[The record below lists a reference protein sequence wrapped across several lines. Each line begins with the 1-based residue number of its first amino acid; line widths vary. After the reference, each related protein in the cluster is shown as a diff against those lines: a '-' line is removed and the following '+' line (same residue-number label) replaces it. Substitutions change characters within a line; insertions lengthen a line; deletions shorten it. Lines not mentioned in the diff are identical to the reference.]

1 VQQEPFVTVEAREK
15 NGAQAAAP
23 PTSRQNI
30 IFGTGEMAD
39 LTRAFDW
46 SQTPVGPI
54 EQWPETLL
62 ITVNTMLSSRHPMF
76 LWWGKDLVQFYN
88 DAYRPSLG
96 ADKHPRALG
105 QNGIECWPEVWP
117 IIGPQ
122 IEAVMTSGQAC
133 WHEDQLVPI
142 VRDVYW
148 TYGYSPVRDSAG
160 TICGTL
166 VVCTETTRRFL
177 AEQRQLTSQEQYKAL
192 FELASDAI
200 FVADIDGR
208 VTEANHAACKLLG
221 YTRAELLQLNYE
233 EIVAASERPRLWSA
247 RDALLN
253 GGVSVEEWQLVTRNG
268 SPLATEVSAAILPDG
283 RWQAFVRDI
292 TDRKRLEQER
302 SRLINELQQQHE
314 RLADLFQQAPAF
326 FAVLRGPDYIFE
338 MINPLYQELMG
349 QRDLIGKSVREAIP
363 EAEGQGFIALLDE
376 VYQSGKS
383 FVGRRTPFH
392 LARTA
397 SQPLEER
404 FLDFV
409 YQPRREAD
417 GTISGIIVLGVDVT
431 ESKRAELALTQTEKL
446 AAVGRLASSI
456 AHEINN
462 PLESVTNLIY
472 LARESAWN
480 PETREYLDIA
490 DRELRRVS
498 VIANQTLRFHKQ
510 SSKPQWITCEGLI
523 GSAFSVYQGRLVNS
537 SVEVERRTRAT
548 SPVLC
553 FQGEIQQVLSN
564 LIINAIDA
572 MHPHGG
578 RLLMR
583 SREGTDWKTGRKGL
597 ILTVADTGS
606 GMSPD
611 TAAKIFEPFFTTKE
625 IGGTGLGLWVSYEIV
640 ERHGGTLAV
649 RSSQRKGHSGTV
661 FTLFLPLRSSSP
673 LMPSVLLKVMGH
685 TMNTMNSDSQGTQ
698 GTQEIQGTPR

>member
-1 VQQEPFVTVEAREK
+1 MTVKSLEK
-15 NGAQAAAP
+15 KVERAAP
-23 PTSRQNI
+23 PTLRQNS
-30 IFGTGEMAD
+30 IFGNGEMAD

-62 ITVNTMLSSRHPMF
+62 ITVNTILASRQPMF

-105 QNGIECWPEVWP
+105 QNGIECWPEIWP
-117 IIGPQ
+117 IIGSQ

-133 WHEDQLVPI
+133 WH
-142 VRDVYW
+142 
-148 TYGYSPVRDSAG
+148 
-160 TICGTL
+160 
-166 VVCTETTRRFL
+166 RFL
-177 AEQRQLTSQEQYKAL
+177 AEQRQLSSQEQYKAL

-200 FVADIDGR
+200 FVADIDGS

-221 YTRAELLQLNYE
+221 YTRDQLLQLNYAD
-233 EIVAASERPRLWSA
+233 IFAPSERPRLWST
-247 RDALLN
+247 RDTLLN
-253 GGVSVEEWQLVTRNG
+253 GGVSVEEWHLVASSG
-268 SPLATEVSAAILPDG
+268 SSLDTEISAAILPDG

-302 SRLINELQQQHE
+302 SRLINQLQQQRE

-363 EAEGQGFIALLDE
+363 EAEGQGFIALLDD
-376 VYQSGKS
+376 VYRSGKP
-383 FVGRRTPFH
+383 FVGRRSPIH

-397 SQPLEER
+397 SKSLEER

-409 YQPRREAD
+409 YQPRREPD

-431 ESKRAELALTQTEKL
+431 ESKRAELALMQTEKL

-462 PLESVTNLIY
+462 PLESVTNLLY
-472 LARESAWN
+472 LARVTAWN

-490 DRELRRVS
+490 DRELRRVA

-510 SSKPQWITCEGLI
+510 SSRPQLITCEELI
-523 GSAFSVYQGRLVNS
+523 ESAISLYQGRLVNS
-537 SVEVERRTRAT
+537 NVQVEKRKRAAR
-548 SPVLC
+548 PVLC
-553 FQGEIQQVLSN
+553 FEGEIRQVLSN
-564 LIINAIDA
+564 LIVNAIDA

-583 SREGTDWKTGRKGL
+583 SREATDWKTGRKGL
-597 ILTVADTGS
+597 VLTVADTGS
-606 GMSPD
+606 GMSSD

-625 IGGTGLGLWVSYEIV
+625 SGGTGLGLWVSYEIIQ
-640 ERHGGTLAV
+640 RHGGTLAV
-649 RSSQRKGHSGTV
+649 RSSRRKGRSGTV
-661 FTLFLPLRSSSP
+661 FTLFLPFEAVVR
-673 LMPSVLLKVMGH
+673 
-685 TMNTMNSDSQGTQ
+685 
-698 GTQEIQGTPR
+698 

>member
-1 VQQEPFVTVEAREK
+1 VCTREPFVTVKFKEK
-15 NGAQAAAP
+15 SPEQSPGKSP
-23 PTSRQNI
+23 EESHEKKEEPTVLLTFPQNF
-30 IFGTGEMAD
+30 IFETGEMAA

-46 SQTPVGPI
+46 SQTAVGPI
-54 EQWPETLL
+54 DQWPETLL
-62 ITVNTMLSSRHPMF
+62 ITFNTMLASRQPMF

-105 QNGIECWPEVWP
+105 QNAIDCWPEVWP

-122 IEAVMTSGQAC
+122 IETVMTTGQAT
-133 WHEDQLVPI
+133 WHENQLVPI
-142 VRDVYW
+142 IRDGKLEDVYW
-148 TYGYSPVRDSAG
+148 TYGYSPVRDPNG
-160 TICGTL
+160 IICGTL
-166 VVCTETTRRFL
+166 VVSTDTTDRVL

-200 FVADIDGR
+200 FVADIEGR

-221 YTRAELLQLNYE
+221 YTRDEFLQLNYAD
-233 EIVAASERPRLWSA
+233 IVAPSERPRLWSE
-247 RDALLN
+247 RDALLH
-253 GGVSVEEWQLVTRNG
+253 GGVSVEEWHLVTKNG
-268 SPLATEVSAAILPDG
+268 SLLATEVSAAILPDG

-292 TDRKRLEQER
+292 TDRKHLERER
-302 SRLINELQQQHE
+302 SRLIRELQQQRE

-338 MINPLYQELMG
+338 MINPLYQQLMG
-349 QRDLIGKSVREAIP
+349 QRDLIGKSVREAVP

-376 VYQSGKS
+376 VYRSGKS
-383 FVGRRTPFH
+383 FVGRRTPIH

-417 GTISGIIVLGVDVT
+417 GTISGIIALGVDVT
-431 ESKRAELALTQTEKL
+431 ESKRAEMALMQTEKL

-462 PLESVTNLIY
+462 PLESVTNLLY
-472 LARESAWN
+472 LARETAWN
-480 PETREYLDIA
+480 PETREYLNIA

-510 SSKPQWITCEGLI
+510 SSRPQFITCEELI
-523 GSAFSVYQGRLVNS
+523 DSAISVYQGRLVNS
-537 SVEVERRTRAT
+537 NVEVERRKRAKH
-548 SPVLC
+548 PVFC
-553 FQGEIQQVLSN
+553 FEGEIRQVLSN
-564 LIINAIDA
+564 LIVNAIDA

-606 GMSPD
+606 GMASD
-611 TAAKIFEPFFTTKE
+611 TAARIFEPFFTTKE
-625 IGGTGLGLWVSYEIV
+625 IGGTGLGLWVSHEIV
-640 ERHGGTLAV
+640 QRHGGTLAV
-649 RSSQRKGHSGTV
+649 RSSQRQGRSGAV
-661 FTLFLPLRSSSP
+661 FTLFLPFEAVVR
-673 LMPSVLLKVMGH
+673 
-685 TMNTMNSDSQGTQ
+685 
-698 GTQEIQGTPR
+698 

>member
-1 VQQEPFVTVEAREK
+1 
-15 NGAQAAAP
+15 
-23 PTSRQNI
+23 
-30 IFGTGEMAD
+30 MAD
-39 LTRAFDW
+39 RTRAFDW

-54 EQWPETLL
+54 EQWPETLF
-62 ITVNTMLSSRHPMF
+62 ITVNTMLASRHPMF
-76 LWWGKDLVQFYN
+76 LWWGKELVQFYN
-88 DAYRPSLG
+88 DAYRPSIG
-96 ADKHPRALG
+96 ADKHPSALG
-105 QNGIECWPEVWP
+105 QNGIECWTEIWP

-142 VRDVYW
+142 IRDGRLEDVYW
-148 TYGYSPVRDSAG
+148 TYGYSPVRDSTG

-200 FVADIDGR
+200 FVADVAGC

-221 YTRAELLQLNYE
+221 YTRAELLQLNYAD
-233 EIVAASERPRLWSA
+233 IVAESERPRLWSA

-253 GGVSVEEWQLVTRNG
+253 GGVSVEEWHLVTK
-268 SPLATEVSAAILPDG
+268 SCSSLATEISAAILPDG

-292 TDRKRLEQER
+292 TDRKRLERER
-302 SRLINELQQQHE
+302 SRLIGELQQQRE

-326 FAVLRGPDYIFE
+326 FAVLRGPEYVFE

-349 QRDLIGKSVREAIP
+349 QRDLIGKSVREAVP

-376 VYQSGKS
+376 VYKTGKS
-383 FVGRRTPFH
+383 FVGRRTPIH

-417 GTISGIIVLGVDVT
+417 STISGIIVLGVDVT
-431 ESKRAELALTQTEKL
+431 ESKRAELALMQTEKL

-462 PLESVTNLIY
+462 PLESVTNLLY
-472 LARESAWN
+472 LARETAVN
-480 PETREYLDIA
+480 PETKEYLSIA
-490 DRELRRVS
+490 DRELRRVA

-510 SSKPQWITCEGLI
+510 SSKPQWITCEDLI
-523 GSAFSVYQGRLVNS
+523 GSAISVYQGRLVNS
-537 SVEVERRTRAT
+537 NVEVERRKRAKL
-548 SPVLC
+548 PVLC
-553 FQGEIQQVLSN
+553 FEGEIRQVLSN

-578 RLLMR
+578 LLLIR
-583 SREGTDWKTGRKGL
+583 SREGTDWQAGRKGL

-606 GMSPD
+606 GMSSD
-611 TAAKIFEPFFTTKE
+611 TATKIFEPFFTTKE
-625 IGGTGLGLWVSYEIV
+625 IGGTGLGLWVSHEIV
-640 ERHGGTLAV
+640 QRHGGILAV
-649 RSSQRKGHSGTV
+649 RSSQRPNHSGTV
-661 FTLFLPLRSSSP
+661 FTLFLPFEAVVR
-673 LMPSVLLKVMGH
+673 
-685 TMNTMNSDSQGTQ
+685 
-698 GTQEIQGTPR
+698 

>member
-1 VQQEPFVTVEAREK
+1 MDAIRPLKPKARVPQQELFVNVKFREK
-15 NGAQAAAP
+15 KEERTPAP
-23 PTSRQNI
+23 TFRQNF
-30 IFGTGEMAD
+30 IFGTGEMAR

-46 SQTPVGPI
+46 SRTPVGPI
-54 EQWPETLL
+54 ERWPETLL
-62 ITVNTMLSSRHPMF
+62 VTVNTMLSSRHPMF
-76 LWWGKDLVQFYN
+76 LWWGKELVQFYN
-88 DAYRPSLG
+88 DAYRPSIG
-96 ADKHPRALG
+96 ADKHPSALG
-105 QNGIECWPEVWP
+105 QNGIDCWPEIWP

-122 IEAVMTSGQAC
+122 IDAVMTSGQAS

-142 VRDVYW
+142 IRDGKLEDVYW
-148 TYGYSPVRDSAG
+148 TYGYSPVLNSTG

-221 YTRAELLQLNYE
+221 YTRDQLLQLYYAD
-233 EIVAASERPRLWSA
+233 IVAESEKPRLWSA

-253 GGVSVEEWQLVTRNG
+253 GGVSVDEWHLVTRNR
-268 SPLATEVSAAILPDG
+268 SSLATEVSAAILPDG

-302 SRLINELQQQHE
+302 SRLIRELQQQRE

-326 FAVLRGPDYIFE
+326 FAVLRGPEYVFE
-338 MINPLYQELMG
+338 MINPLYQELIG
-349 QRDLIGKSVREAIP
+349 ERPVIGKSIREALP
-363 EAEGQGFIALLDE
+363 EAEGQGFIALLDD
-376 VYQSGKS
+376 VYKTGKS
-383 FVGRRTPFH
+383 FVGRRTPIH

-409 YQPRREAD
+409 YQPRREPD

-431 ESKRAELALTQTEKL
+431 ESKRAEVALMQTEKL

-462 PLESVTNLIY
+462 PLESVTNLLY
-472 LARESAWN
+472 LARESAIN
-480 PETREYLDIA
+480 PETTEYLNIA

-510 SSKPQWITCEGLI
+510 SSKPQWSTCDDLV
-523 GSAFSVYQGRLVNS
+523 GSAISVYQGRLVNS
-537 SVEVERRTRAT
+537 SVHVERRKR
-548 SPVLC
+548 SQHPILC
-553 FQGEIQQVLSN
+553 FEGEIRQVLSN
-564 LIINAIDA
+564 LIVNAIDA

-578 RLLMR
+578 RLLIR

-606 GMSPD
+606 GMSSD

-625 IGGTGLGLWVSYEIV
+625 IGGTGLGLWVSHEIV
-640 ERHGGTLAV
+640 QRHGGALAV
-649 RSSQRKGHSGTV
+649 RSSQRSNHSGTV
-661 FTLFLPLRSSSP
+661 FTLFLPFEAVVR
-673 LMPSVLLKVMGH
+673 
-685 TMNTMNSDSQGTQ
+685 
-698 GTQEIQGTPR
+698 

>member
-1 VQQEPFVTVEAREK
+1 MHKMDPNRSLNPIAHVPQEPFVTVKFREK
-15 NGAQAAAP
+15 NEEPRAP
-23 PTSRQNI
+23 TTLRQNL
-30 IFGTGEMAD
+30 IFGTGEMAR

-62 ITVNTMLSSRHPMF
+62 VTVNTMLASRHPMF
-76 LWWGKDLVQFYN
+76 LWWGKELVQFYN
-88 DAYRPSLG
+88 DAYRPSIG
-96 ADKHPRALG
+96 ADKHPSALG
-105 QNGIECWPEVWP
+105 QNGIDCWPEIWP
-117 IIGPQ
+117 VIGPQ
-122 IEAVMTSGQAC
+122 IEAVMTEGKAC
-133 WHEDQLVPI
+133 WYEDQLVPI
-142 VRDVYW
+142 IRDGKLEDVYW
-148 TYGYSPVRDSAG
+148 TYGYSPVRDTAG

-221 YTRAELLQLNYE
+221 YTRDQLLQLNYAD
-233 EIVAASERPRLWSA
+233 IVAESERPRLWSA
-247 RDALLN
+247 RDGLLK
-253 GGVSVEEWQLVTRNG
+253 GGISVEEWRLVTKKG
-268 SPLATEVSAAILPDG
+268 SSLATEVSAAILPDG

-302 SRLINELQQQHE
+302 AHLIKELQQQRE

-326 FAVLRGPDYIFE
+326 FAVLRGPDYVFE

-349 QRDLIGKSVREAIP
+349 QRDLIGKSVREAVP
-363 EAEGQGFIALLDE
+363 EAEGQGFTALLDE
-376 VYQSGKS
+376 VYRSGKS
-383 FVGRRTPFH
+383 FVGRRTPIH

-431 ESKRAELALTQTEKL
+431 ESKRAELALMQTEKL

-462 PLESVTNLIY
+462 PLESVTNLLY
-472 LARESAWN
+472 LARETAIN
-480 PETREYLDIA
+480 AETKEYLSIA
-490 DRELRRVS
+490 DRELRRVA

-510 SSKPQWITCEGLI
+510 SSKPQLITCEELI
-523 GSAFSVYQGRLVNS
+523 DSSISVYQGRLVNS
-537 SVEVERRTRAT
+537 SVEVEKRKRAT
-548 SPVLC
+548 QPVLC
-553 FQGEIQQVLSN
+553 FEGEIRQVLSN
-564 LIINAIDA
+564 LIVNAIDA

-611 TAAKIFEPFFTTKE
+611 TAARIFEPFFTTKE
-625 IGGTGLGLWVSYEIV
+625 IGGTGLGLWVSHEIV
-640 ERHGGTLAV
+640 QRHGGTLTV
-649 RSSQRKGHSGTV
+649 RSSQRPNHSGTV
-661 FTLFLPLRSSSP
+661 FTLFLPFEAVVR
-673 LMPSVLLKVMGH
+673 
-685 TMNTMNSDSQGTQ
+685 
-698 GTQEIQGTPR
+698 

>member
-1 VQQEPFVTVEAREK
+1 MAR
-15 NGAQAAAP
+15 
-23 PTSRQNI
+23 
-30 IFGTGEMAD
+30 

-62 ITVNTMLSSRHPMF
+62 ITVNTMLATRHPMF

-96 ADKHPRALG
+96 GDKHPAALG
-105 QNGIECWPEVWP
+105 QNGRDCWPEIWP
-117 IIGPQ
+117 VIGPQ
-122 IEAVMTSGQAC
+122 IEAVMTKGEAT
-133 WHEDQLVPI
+133 WHEDQLIPI
-142 VRDVYW
+142 IRDGKLEDVYW
-148 TYGYSPVRDSAG
+148 TYGYSPVRDSSG
-160 TICGTL
+160 KICGTL
-166 VVCTETTRRFL
+166 VVSTETTDRFL

-200 FVADIDGR
+200 FVADVDGCI
-208 VTEANHAACKLLG
+208 TEANHAACKLLG
-221 YTRAELLQLNYE
+221 YTRDELLQLNYAD
-233 EIVAASERPRLWSA
+233 IVAPSERPRLWSA
-247 RDALLN
+247 RDTLLN
-253 GGVSVEEWQLVTRNG
+253 GGFSVEEWRLVTR
-268 SPLATEVSAAILPDG
+268 SSCSLAAEVSAAILPDG

-302 SRLINELQQQHE
+302 SRLINELQQQRE

-326 FAVLRGPDYIFE
+326 FAVLRGPDYVFE

-349 QRDLIGKSVREAIP
+349 QRNLIGKSVREAVP

-376 VYQSGKS
+376 VYRSGKS
-383 FVGRRTPFH
+383 FVGRRTPIH

-397 SQPLEER
+397 SHSLEER

-417 GTISGIIVLGVDVT
+417 GTISGIIALGVDVT
-431 ESKRAELALTQTEKL
+431 ESKRAELALMQTEKL

-462 PLESVTNLIY
+462 PLESVTNLLY
-472 LARESAWN
+472 LARETAWN
-480 PETREYLDIA
+480 PETREYLEIA

-510 SSKPQWITCEGLI
+510 SSKPQLITCEELI
-523 GSAFSVYQGRLVNS
+523 GSAISVYQGRLVNS
-537 SVEVERRTRAT
+537 SVEVEKRKRAT
-548 SPVLC
+548 QPVLC
-553 FQGEIQQVLSN
+553 LEGEIRQVLSN
-564 LIINAIDA
+564 LIVNAIDA

-583 SREGTDWKTGRKGL
+583 SREGTDWKTGRRGL

-606 GMSPD
+606 GMSSD
-611 TAAKIFEPFFTTKE
+611 TTARIFEPFFTTKE

-640 ERHGGTLAV
+640 QRHGGTLAV
-649 RSSQRKGHSGTV
+649 RSSQRPNHSGTV
-661 FTLFLPLRSSSP
+661 FTLFLPFDAVVR
-673 LMPSVLLKVMGH
+673 
-685 TMNTMNSDSQGTQ
+685 
-698 GTQEIQGTPR
+698 

>member
-1 VQQEPFVTVEAREK
+1 MGPKRSPEPKARLLQEPFVTVKDRERT
-15 NGAQAAAP
+15 GQRTALRTFP
-23 PTSRQNI
+23 QNL
-30 IFGTGEMAD
+30 IFGNGEMAR
-39 LTRAFDW
+39 LTRGFDW
-46 SQTPVGPI
+46 RQTPVGPI
-54 EQWPETLL
+54 DRWPETLL
-62 ITVNTMLSSRHPMF
+62 ITVNTLLASRQPMF
-76 LWWGKDLVQFYN
+76 LWWGKDLIQFYN
-88 DAYRPSLG
+88 DAYRPSIG
-96 ADKHPRALG
+96 ADKHPSALG
-105 QNGIECWPEVWP
+105 QHGIDCWPEIWD

-122 IEAVMTSGQAC
+122 IEAVMTSGRAS

-142 VRDVYW
+142 IRDGNLEDVYW
-148 TYGYSPVRDSAG
+148 TYGYSPVRDPAG

-177 AEQRQLTSQEQYKAL
+177 AEQRQRTSQEQYKAL

-200 FVADIDGR
+200 CVANVEGR
-208 VTEANHAACKLLG
+208 ITEANHAACKLLG
-221 YTRAELLQLNYE
+221 YTRDELLQLNYAD
-233 EIVAASERPRLWSA
+233 IVAPSEQTRLWSA
-247 RDALLN
+247 RDALLH
-253 GGVSVEEWQLVTRNG
+253 GGVSVEEWQLVTKAG
-268 SPLATEVSAAILPDG
+268 ASLATEISAAILPDG

-292 TDRKRLEQER
+292 TDRKRLEQELF
-302 SRLINELQQQHE
+302 RLIKELQQQRE

-326 FAVLRGPDYIFE
+326 FAVLRGPDFVFE
-338 MINPLYQELMG
+338 MINPLYQELVG
-349 QRDLIGKSVREAIP
+349 QRDLIGKSVREALP
-363 EAEGQGFIALLDE
+363 EAEGQGFVALLDE
-376 VYQSGKS
+376 VYRSNKS
-383 FVGRRTPFH
+383 FVGRRTPIQ

-431 ESKRAELALTQTEKL
+431 ESKRAEKALMQTEKL

-462 PLESVTNLIY
+462 PLESVTNLLY
-472 LARESAWN
+472 LARETAIN
-480 PETREYLDIA
+480 PETREYLNIA

-510 SSKPQWITCEGLI
+510 SSRPQWITSEELI
-523 GSAFSVYQGRLVNS
+523 ASALTIYQGRLVNS
-537 SVEVERRTRAT
+537 NVDVEKRIRASRSVF
-548 SPVLC
+548 C
-553 FQGEIQQVLSN
+553 FEGEIRQVLSN

-625 IGGTGLGLWVSYEIV
+625 IGGTGLGLWVSHEIV

-649 RSSQRKGHSGTV
+649 RSSQRPGHSGTV
-661 FTLFLPLRSSSP
+661 FTLFLPFEA
-673 LMPSVLLKVMGH
+673 VAH
-685 TMNTMNSDSQGTQ
+685 
-698 GTQEIQGTPR
+698 